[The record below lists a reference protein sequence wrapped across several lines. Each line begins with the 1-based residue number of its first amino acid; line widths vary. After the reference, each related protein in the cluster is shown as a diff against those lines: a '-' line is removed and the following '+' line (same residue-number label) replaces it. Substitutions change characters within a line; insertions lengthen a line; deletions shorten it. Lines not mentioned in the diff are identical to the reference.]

1 MKCRCL
7 TGSGAVFALASDSL
21 VSMRLEQIQAA
32 LREEGLDGWLFFDH
46 HHRDPLAYRVLQFT
60 PGSMV
65 TRRWFYYVPAVGEP
79 RGLVHKIE
87 AQTLAQLPGRHSLY
101 AGWSTLVEGLKT
113 VLGEGRRIAMQYSP
127 NCAVPYVAMVDA
139 GTVELVRGLGVEVVT
154 SANLVQLF
162 ESRWTE
168 EQLAMHLEAG
178 RKIDS
183 IRRQA
188 FERVGEKLHASER
201 VTEWEMQQFILA
213 RFAEEGLTTDHG
225 PDVAVNANASNPHY
239 EPKEGASAEIRR
251 GDVVLMDM
259 WAKLDR
265 AEAVFY
271 DITWV
276 GFCGAEPPSQ
286 VERVFTVVR
295 DARDRAI
302 ARVKDAVREKRE
314 LRGFEVDDAAR
325 EHVREQGFEPYF
337 FHRTGH
343 SIGTEVHGSGA
354 NMDNLETHDERRVIP
369 WTCFSIE
376 PGIYLPEFGVR
387 LEVDV
392 FVGDREARVTG
403 EVQGKLVLI

>member
-1 MKCRCL
+1 
-7 TGSGAVFALASDSL
+7 
-21 VSMRLEQIQAA
+21 MRLEEIQSA
-32 LREEGLDGWLFFDH
+32 LRDEKLDGWLFFDH
-46 HHRDPLAYRVLQFT
+46 HRRDPLAYRVLQFT

-65 TRRWFYYVPAVGEP
+65 TRRWFYYIPAVGEP

-87 AQTLAQLPGRHSLY
+87 AETLAPLPGQRFLY
-101 AGWSTLVEGLKT
+101 AGWSTLVDGLKAI
-113 VLGEGRRIAMQYSP
+113 LGKGRRIAMQYSP
-127 NCAVPYVAMVDA
+127 NGAVPYVSMVDA
-139 GTVELVRGLGVEVVT
+139 GTLELVRGLGVEVVS
-154 SANLVQLF
+154 SANLIQFF
-162 ESRWTE
+162 EARWTA
-168 EQLAMHLEAG
+168 EQLSMHLEAA
-178 RKIDS
+178 RKVDQ

-188 FERVGEKLHASER
+188 FDKVGAKLRAAER

-239 EPKEGASAEIRR
+239 DPKQDACAEIKR

-265 AEAVFY
+265 PEAVFY

-276 GFCGAEPPSQ
+276 GYCGVEPSSK

-302 ARVKDAVREKRE
+302 ARVKDAVRDKRE

-325 EHVREQGFEPYF
+325 EHVRAQGFEEFF

-354 NMDNLETHDERRVIP
+354 NMDNLETHDERKVIP
-369 WTCFSIE
+369 WTCFSVE
-376 PGIYLPEFGVR
+376 PGIYLPEFGIR
-387 LEVDV
+387 SEVDV
-392 FVGDREARVTG
+392 FVGDGEARVTG
-403 EVQGKLVLI
+403 EVQDKLVLIL

>member
-1 MKCRCL
+1 
-7 TGSGAVFALASDSL
+7 
-21 VSMRLEQIQAA
+21 MRLDQIQAA
-32 LREEGLDGWLFFDH
+32 LRDEGLDGWLFFDH
-46 HHRDPLAYRVLQFT
+46 HRRDPLAYRVLQFT

-65 TRRWFYYVPAVGEP
+65 TRRWFYYIPASGEP

-87 AQTLAQLPGRHSLY
+87 AQTLAPLPGQHSLY
-101 AGWSTLVEGLKT
+101 AGWSTLVDGLKKL
-113 VLGEGRRIAMQYSP
+113 LGGGRRVAMQYSP

-154 SANLVQLF
+154 SANLIQLF

-168 EQLAMHLEAG
+168 EQLAMHLEAA
-178 RKIDS
+178 RKVDA

-188 FERVGEKLHASER
+188 FERVGAKLRASER

-239 EPKEGASAEIRR
+239 EPKQDACLEIKP
-251 GDVVLMDM
+251 GDLVLMDM
-259 WAKLDR
+259 WAKLNR
-265 AEAVFY
+265 PEAVFY
-271 DITWV
+271 DITWM
-276 GFCGAEPPSQ
+276 GFCGAEPPAR
-286 VERVFTVVR
+286 VEHVFTVVR

-302 ARVKDAVREKRE
+302 ARVKDAVREQRE

-325 EHVREQGFEPYF
+325 EYIREQGFEEYF

-343 SIGTEVHGSGA
+343 SIGAEVHGSGA
-354 NMDNLETHDERRVIP
+354 NMDNLETHDERRLIP
-369 WTCFSIE
+369 WTCFSVE
-376 PGIYLPEFGVR
+376 PGIYLPEFGIR
-387 LEVDV
+387 SEVNV

-403 EVQGKLVLI
+403 EVQDKLVLI

>member
-1 MKCRCL
+1 
-7 TGSGAVFALASDSL
+7 
-21 VSMRLEQIQAA
+21 MRLEQIQEA
-32 LREEGLDGWLFFDH
+32 LRDEGLDGWLFFDH
-46 HHRDPLAYRVLQFT
+46 HRRDPLAYRVLQFT

-65 TRRWFYYVPAVGEP
+65 TRRWFYYIPAFGEP

-87 AQTLAQLPGRHSLY
+87 AQTLAPLPGEHSLY
-101 AGWSTLVEGLKT
+101 AGWSTLVDGLKT
-113 VLGEGRRIAMQYSP
+113 LLSGGRRVAMQYSP

-154 SANLVQLF
+154 SANLIQFF
-162 ESRWTE
+162 ESRWSE
-168 EQLAMHLEAG
+168 EQLVMHLEAA
-178 RKIDS
+178 RKVDA

-188 FERVGEKLHASER
+188 FDRVGAKLRAGER

-213 RFAEEGLTTDHG
+213 RFAEEALTTDHG

-239 EPKEGASAEIRR
+239 EPKQEASAEIRR
-251 GDVVLMDM
+251 GDVLLMDM

-265 AEAVFY
+265 PEAVYY

-276 GFCGAEPPSQ
+276 GFCGSEPPAK

-302 ARVKDAVREKRE
+302 ARVKDAVRDQRE

-325 EHVREQGFEPYF
+325 EHVRAQGFEEYF

-369 WTCFSIE
+369 WPCFSVE
-376 PGIYLPEFGVR
+376 PGIYLPEYGIR
-387 LEVDV
+387 SEVDV

-403 EVQGKLVLI
+403 EVQDKLVLL

>member
-1 MKCRCL
+1 MGC
-7 TGSGAVFALASDSL
+7 GGVFAAGDDSL
-21 VSMRLEQIQAA
+21 VGMRLEQIQAA

-46 HHRDPLAYRVLQFT
+46 HRRDPLAYRVLQFT

-65 TRRWFYYVPAVGEP
+65 TRRWFYYIPATGEP

-87 AQTLAQLPGRHSLY
+87 AQTLSPLPGEHSLY
-101 AGWSTLVEGLKT
+101 AGWSTLVDGVKMLI
-113 VLGEGRRIAMQYSP
+113 GDGRRVAMQYSP

-139 GTVELVRGLGVEVVT
+139 GTVELVRGLGVDVVT
-154 SANLVQLF
+154 SANLIQFF
-162 ESRWTE
+162 ESRWSE
-168 EQLAMHLEAG
+168 EQLVMHLEAA
-178 RKIDS
+178 RKVDAV
-183 IRRQA
+183 RRLA
-188 FERVGEKLHASER
+188 FARVGDKLRMGER
-201 VTEWEMQQFILA
+201 VTEWEMQQFIRT
-213 RFAEEGLTTDHG
+213 RFAEEGLVTDHG

-239 EPKEGASAEIRR
+239 DPKQDACSEIKR
-251 GDVVLMDM
+251 GDLVLMDM

-265 AEAVFY
+265 PDAVYY

-276 GFCGAEPPSQ
+276 GFCGAEPPAQ

-295 DARDRAI
+295 DARDLAI
-302 ARVKDAVREKRE
+302 SRVKDAVSKKKE
-314 LRGFEVDDAAR
+314 LRGFEVDNAAR
-325 EHVREQGFEPYF
+325 EHIREQGFEEFF

-369 WTCFSIE
+369 WTCFSVE
-376 PGIYLPEFGVR
+376 PGIYLPEFGIR

-403 EVQGKLVLI
+403 EVQDKLVLI

>member
-1 MKCRCL
+1 
-7 TGSGAVFALASDSL
+7 
-21 VSMRLEQIQAA
+21 MRLEQIQEA
-32 LREEGLDGWLFFDH
+32 LRDEGLDGWLFFDH
-46 HHRDPLAYRVLQFT
+46 HRRDPLAYRVLQFT

-65 TRRWFYYVPAVGEP
+65 TRRWFYYIPAFGEP

-87 AQTLAQLPGRHSLY
+87 AQTLAPLPGEHSLY
-101 AGWSTLVEGLKT
+101 AGWSTLVDGLKT
-113 VLGEGRRIAMQYSP
+113 LLSGGRRVAMQYSP

-154 SANLVQLF
+154 SANLIQFF
-162 ESRWTE
+162 ESRWSE
-168 EQLAMHLEAG
+168 EQLVMHLEAA
-178 RKIDS
+178 RKVDA

-188 FERVGEKLHASER
+188 FDRVGAKLRAGER

-213 RFAEEGLTTDHG
+213 RFAEEALTTDHG

-239 EPKEGASAEIRR
+239 EPKQEASAEIRR

-265 AEAVFY
+265 PEAVYY

-276 GFCGAEPPSQ
+276 GFCGSEPPAK

-302 ARVKDAVREKRE
+302 ARVKDAVRDQRE

-325 EHVREQGFEPYF
+325 EHVRAQGFEEYF

-369 WTCFSIE
+369 WTCFSVE
-376 PGIYLPEFGVR
+376 PGIYLPEFGIR
-387 LEVDV
+387 SEVDV

-403 EVQGKLVLI
+403 EVQDKLVLL

>member
-1 MKCRCL
+1 
-7 TGSGAVFALASDSL
+7 
-21 VSMRLEQIQAA
+21 MRLEQIQAA

-46 HHRDPLAYRVLQFT
+46 HRRDPLAYRVLQFT

-65 TRRWFYYVPAVGEP
+65 TRRWFYYIPAAGEP

-87 AQTLAQLPGRHSLY
+87 AQTLAPLPGEHFLY
-101 AGWSTLVEGLKT
+101 AGWSTLVDGLKT
-113 VLGEGRRIAMQYSP
+113 ILGSGRRVAMQYSP

-154 SANLVQLF
+154 SANLIQFF

-168 EQLAMHLEAG
+168 EQLMMHLEAA
-178 RKIDS
+178 RKVDV

-188 FERVGEKLHASER
+188 FERVGAKLRASER
-201 VTEWEMQQFILA
+201 VTEWEMQQFILS
-213 RFAEEGLTTDHG
+213 RFAEVGLTTDHG
-225 PDVAVNANASNPHY
+225 PDIAVNANASNPHY
-239 EPKEGASAEIRR
+239 EPKQDASAEIKR
-251 GDVVLMDM
+251 GDLVLMDM

-265 AEAVFY
+265 PDAVFY

-276 GFCGAEPPSQ
+276 GFCGQEPPAQ
-286 VERVFTVVR
+286 LERVFTVVR

-314 LRGFEVDDAAR
+314 LQGFEVDDAAR
-325 EHVREQGFEPYF
+325 EHVRAQGFEEFF

-369 WTCFSIE
+369 WTCFSVE
-376 PGIYLPEFGVR
+376 PGIYLPEFGIR

-403 EVQGKLVLI
+403 EVQDKLVLI